1 MTPERM
7 AQLVTRWVRFYTRDL
22 PTPVA
27 QRRRDEIDA
36 DVRDHI
42 AHERGEGSSEARIA
56 LGVASR
62 LIRGVAA
69 DTAWRRGQQ
78 KPGGRSRRAAL
89 YIALAVA
96 LVLSLPLIAMQFSN
110 EVVWSLADF
119 VLVGVLLTIIGVAIE
134 RAIRNAGSRTAAV
147 SIGVLGVLAML
158 FGGADDAPGL
168 VLIGIVLVASACA
181 LGIRSAAGL
190 SDRS

>member
-7 AQLVTRWVRFYTRDL
+7 AQLVARWVRYYTRDL
-22 PTPVA
+22 PTPAA
-27 QRRRDEIDA
+27 QRRREEVDG

-42 AHERGEGSSEARIA
+42 AHERGEGSGDRRIA
-56 LGVASR
+56 LDLVSR
-62 LIRGVAA
+62 ALRGVAA
-69 DTAWRRGQQ
+69 DAAWRRRQP
-78 KPGGRSRRAAL
+78 KLSARRSRRAAL

-96 LVLSLPLIAMQFSN
+96 LVSALPLVAMQFSD
-110 EVVWSLADF
+110 EVVWSLGDF

-134 RAIRNAGSRTAAV
+134 RAVRNAGSRTAAI

-181 LGIRSAAGL
+181 LGLRSAQRA
-190 SDRS
+190 S